1 MPQILD
7 STPIRRKPNLLDTR
21 IDDEIVA
28 LDVDGGQCYGMNLVA
43 SEVWELL
50 SQCTTVE
57 AITRELCVLFE
68 VDMESCLDEVRAL
81 VIRFQNDGLIMQCSP
96 AELIR

>member
-7 STPIRRKPNLLDTR
+7 NTPIRRKSNLLDTR

-28 LDVDGGQCYGMNLVA
+28 LDVDGGQCYGMNAVA

-50 SQCTTVE
+50 SQCTSVE
-57 AITRELCVLFE
+57 AISRELCRDFDI
-68 VDMESCLDEVRAL
+68 DMKSCLDEVRTL
-81 VIRFQNDGLIMQCSP
+81 ILRFENDGLIVDCDTP
-96 AELIR
+96 G